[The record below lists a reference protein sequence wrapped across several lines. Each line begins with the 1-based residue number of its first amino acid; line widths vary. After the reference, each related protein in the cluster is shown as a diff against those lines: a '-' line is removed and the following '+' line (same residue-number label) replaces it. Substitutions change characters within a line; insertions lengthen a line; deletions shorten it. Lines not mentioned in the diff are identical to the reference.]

1 MVKHEWGGGEQMPD
15 MARMQQKVEAL
26 EEKVNELKSMLSE
39 ASRTSHD
46 DDLRLHE
53 RIDEVEGRVRVV
65 EQEVRE
71 VVLKI
76 PSSMKDLERNILK
89 KMDSDQ
95 VDQLK
100 GVLKSYRS
108 IVAKLGWAIIG
119 IISSVI
125 TALILSYLSLK

>member
-1 MVKHEWGGGEQMPD
+1 MPD
-15 MARMQQKVEAL
+15 MARMQQKVEDL
-26 EEKVNELKSMLSE
+26 EEKVNELKSMLSQ
-39 ASRTSHD
+39 ASKTSHD

-53 RIDEVEGRVRVV
+53 RIDEVEGRVRAV

-76 PSSMKDLERNILK
+76 PSNMKDLERNILK

-100 GVLKSYRS
+100 SVLKSYRS

-119 IISSVI
+119 IVSSVI
-125 TALILSYLSLK
+125 TALILSYLSLN

>member
-1 MVKHEWGGGEQMPD
+1 MPD
-15 MARMQQKVEAL
+15 MARMQQKVEDL
-26 EEKVNELKSMLSE
+26 EEKVNELKSMLSQ
-39 ASRTSHD
+39 ASKTSHD

-53 RIDEVEGRVRVV
+53 RIDEVEGRVRAV

-76 PSSMKDLERNILK
+76 PSNMKELEQNILK

>member
-1 MVKHEWGGGEQMPD
+1 MQAKVDHLDQQVK
-15 MARMQQKVEAL
+15 
-26 EEKVNELKSMLSE
+26 ELKQLLEKASKTSSE
-39 ASRTSHD
+39 ENEK
-46 DDLRLHE
+46 LHM
-53 RIDEVEGRVRVV
+53 RINEVEKHVHDI
-65 EQEVRE
+65 ELEVKE

-76 PSSMKDLERNILK
+76 PSNMRDMEQRILS

-100 GVLKSYRS
+100 TVLQSYRS

-125 TALILSYLSLK
+125 TALILSYLSLR

>member
-1 MVKHEWGGGEQMPD
+1 MPD
-15 MARMQQKVEAL
+15 MARMQQKVEDL
-26 EEKVNELKSMLSE
+26 EEKVNELKSMLSQ
-39 ASRTSHD
+39 ASQTNHD
-46 DDLRLHE
+46 DDLRLHQ
-53 RIDEVEGRVRVV
+53 RIDEVEGRVRAV

-76 PSSMKDLERNILK
+76 PSNMKELEQNILK

-100 GVLKSYRS
+100 TVLSSYRS

-125 TALILSYLSLK
+125 TALILSYLSLR